1 MSSPSSNFWVPR
13 WLLYCLCDPGLP
25 QYMAN
30 YLSSYPF
37 ICLLSGF
44 ISTLSRS
51 TSLLTRSCH
60 LTRMILHRQV
70 FWNSSSALLSPSFVF
85 QVWHPYS
92 KTGSISALIN
102 GNFSLVETL
111 PDLQLI
117 LTCTNVLLVFKIA
130 FFSSFMPPF
139 SLLTVA
145 P

>member
-13 WLLYCLCDPGLP
+13 WLLYCLWNPGLSIWP
-25 QYMAN
+25 IIFQ
-30 YLSSYPF
+30 LLHF
-37 ICLLSGF
+37 ISLLSGF

-92 KTGSISALIN
+92 KTGSIRALIN

-117 LTCTNVLLVFKIA
+117 LTCTNVLLVFKIV

-145 P
+145 L